1 MTTAAA
7 VAPKEAAL
15 SPWRWFGPILGAIAV
30 TNIAVFADIPVLRQV
45 AGFAFLTFVPGFLL
59 LRILKLDR
67 LGWLEQIVLS
77 VGLSVSFS
85 MLFGLAVN
93 GSLLAAGYATPLATA
108 PLLASFSAA
117 VGIMAVIAYIRNRGV
132 AIPIPRLRLTALQ
145 QRLVILLS
153 LLPLA
158 SIFGMRLMNLQDSNT
173 LLLAVFAMI
182 IAAVIYITINRR
194 RVSEKVYPFAIFS
207 IGISLLLM
215 YSLRSNHII
224 GSDVQVEYYTF
235 LATVENLSWSQ
246 RGFDLLDG
254 CLSTS
259 LLPAIYK
266 GFINVGPE
274 YLYKTLYSILF
285 SVAPL
290 AVYLIARRYV
300 GGFYA
305 FLAAFFFMAQQ
316 MFLWTPGYARTNIA
330 ILFFALAVMTMFI
343 GDISRFNRSLL
354 FIIFTASVIVSHY
367 GVTYATFF
375 ILILTWIGIRILP
388 GFLSRIRKSFPR
400 PPPARDDAWKSSHDW
415 AGKGVT
421 ITMIALFFTILFFWY
436 SEVIG
441 STFSYGVR
449 FVYDMFAQWQWFLSG
464 DVGGQPVQA
473 ALGRS
478 MPEAVLPQRIEFV
491 FSWLSVVL
499 VSLGLLTVVRRHRA
513 MVADPASGSDKD
525 AFLVRRFGLP
535 YLAFSIACFA
545 MLVAT
550 VVMPYVSENYGP
562 SKNYFQMMVPLSV
575 FFVIGGM
582 EAARYIK
589 TRPYWVLIAVMI
601 PFFLSTTGVS
611 YQVLG
616 APKAITLTSEGPL
629 YSDMYLSDAE
639 SSSAKWLKKYGT
651 GGMIYV
657 HGVTRSILLG
667 QGEIPYR
674 HTNPELI
681 SRYEE
686 GKPTPGYIY
695 LRRKELIDDGFLTKY
710 PGMFAGRDR
719 IYANGSSEIYR

>member
-1 MTTAAA
+1 MTTAEA

-30 TNIAVFADIPVLRQV
+30 TNIAAFGDVPVLRQIS
-45 AGFAFLTFVPGFLL
+45 GFAFLAFIPGFLL
-59 LRILKLDR
+59 LRILKLNR
-67 LGWLEQIVLS
+67 LSVLLQIVLS

-93 GSLLAAGYATPLATA
+93 ASLLAAGYATPLGTA
-108 PLLASFSAA
+108 PLLVSFSAA
-117 VGIMAVIAYIRNRGV
+117 VGVMAVIAYMRNRRV
-132 AIPIPRLRLTALQ
+132 AIPIPRMRLTALQ

-158 SIFGMRLMNLQDSNT
+158 SVFGARLMNLRDSNA

-194 RVSEKVYPFAIFS
+194 RVSEKVYPFAIFC

-215 YSLRSNHII
+215 YSLRSNHVI
-224 GSDVQVEYYTF
+224 GSDVHVEYYTF
-235 LATVENLSWSQ
+235 LATVENLRWSQ
-246 RGFDLLDG
+246 LGFDLLDG

-259 LLPAIYK
+259 LLPAIYQ
-266 GFINVGPE
+266 GFINVGAE

-290 AVYLIARRYV
+290 AVYLIARRYI

-316 MFLWTPGYARTNIA
+316 IFLWTPGYARTNIA
-330 ILFFALAVMTMFI
+330 ILFFALAVLTTFSSHL
-343 GDISRFNRSLL
+343 GRFSRASL
-354 FIIFTASVIVSHY
+354 FIIFSASVIVSHY
-367 GVTYATFF
+367 GVAYATFF
-375 ILILTWIGIRILP
+375 ILILTWLGIRILP
-388 GFLSRIRKSFPR
+388 AIVSRFSNSAPR
-400 PPPARDDAWKSSHDW
+400 PPPESPVRRPSRAWKGR
-415 AGKGVT
+415 ALTV
-421 ITMIALFFTILFFWY
+421 TMISLFFAVLFFWY
-436 SEVIG
+436 SEMVG

-449 FVYDMFAQWQWFLSG
+449 FIYDMFARWQWFLSG

-478 MPEAVLPQRIEFV
+478 LDVIPQRIEFV
-491 FSWLSVVL
+491 FSWLSVAL
-499 VSLGLLTVVRRHRA
+499 VSLGLLTMVRRYRT

-525 AFLVRRFGLP
+525 AFLARRFGLP
-535 YLAFSIACFA
+535 YIALSIACFV
-545 MLVAT
+545 MLVAA
-550 VVMPYVSENYGP
+550 VVMPHISENYGA

-582 EAARYIK
+582 EAARYIR
-589 TRPYWVLIAVMI
+589 TRPYWVLLAVTI
-601 PFFLSTTGVS
+601 PFFLSTTGVT

-616 APKAITLTSEGPL
+616 APKAITLTSQGPL

-639 SSSAKWLKKYGT
+639 SGSAKWLRKYGGEET
-651 GGMIYV
+651 IYV
-657 HGVTRSILLG
+657 HGVTRSILLS

-686 GKPTPGYIY
+686 GKTIPGYIY